1 MFPASDLI
9 PRLPSPLQLTRR
21 HVSDFQDDL
30 QRLRVFHPAA
40 TARAFVPRDV
50 AKAVQYEFDVS
61 FDDLTDLQILDHLHR
76 FVAPRTADD
85 LRAQLADIRCGDTPT
100 VSRVANVREYCDEF
114 VDLYTARA
122 MVEADI
128 ATQLGSSAPE
138 TALVPLEEAESPL
151 SDDDHDDDEQPDD
164 ASDRQDDP
172 PQAKAD
178 AFERAAAKLL
188 RRNLAPAAFASV
200 VDSRYQLAR
209 PSSLLANVALIQTVA
224 DEEDT
229 LRDSAARFG
238 ISGQRPFRG
247 RGQKV
252 LNSTTTRGCAV
263 YNPRANTDNRDNR
276 DQCRPR
282 DQRPGPKGANT
293 QRPFDGSKARPCRV
307 CGGQHWDRDCP
318 QRRTRTNGGL
328 RENPRKAPVRAVS
341 KGMSSTI
348 TVNDRLYPVVIDTG
362 AGISCIS
369 EAAACDQE
377 ENGIHRQ
384 RGPPVLATTAGEATI
399 RSNEYIGSRLSVS
412 NICGWPV
419 RFAGDLLII
428 PGDKLQVLIGTDLLE
443 DIGALTSEG
452 LVIEFSRAGEQLDT
466 SDDIPSNYIDEGVQL
481 NAVGIATP
489 TLEQDP
495 LDLVQIPE
503 SPVQDELRALVREYA
518 DIFGPLAPEG
528 AALEPQRIPLTDE
541 TALVQLRAR
550 PLSNVMR
557 VKVGDEVDRL
567 EREGIIEDSQGPY
580 SSPIVVVNKKTGEI
594 RLCVD
599 YTLLNRLT
607 IPDLFPLPDLR
618 TFLTRA
624 AGCVLFA
631 ALDLAMGYH
640 QQIVHPADV
649 PKTAFVT
656 PDRYCQF
663 RRVPFGLRNAP
674 AGFQRA
680 MQKALAPLLD
690 RGVAVYIDD
699 LLAYARNDMLFL
711 ELIRRLFGLLRHH
724 RLRLKPSK
732 CVLGAAYVKSVGF
745 VVDQSGIRV
754 DPERVTAIHELHTPE
769 DLTSLRTVI
778 GKFNY
783 VAQFIPDLARRVA
796 TLNELTK
803 KGVEFIWT
811 AKHQDAFDSVKKS
824 IAAETTLAFPSLN
837 GTSWDLYTDASTAGI
852 GGVLFQTKK
861 EEGAKREIVSF
872 FSRKFTE
879 TQSRWTTYE
888 QELYG
893 IIYCLSRPELSPL
906 FRLHPDLTVHTDH
919 RNLVYLQQSA
929 PSNRKI
935 MRWKLLLADYPITIV
950 HVAGSENVIAD
961 VLSRH
966 INVLQTDKLALLE
979 RYHVGSAGH
988 QKPHNMIKQLHADGQ
1003 TWDGMCGDVRQ
1014 YVRECL
1020 VCQRTQRPRKQPTQ
1034 THSTHTLT
1042 PFSLVQMDTVGPLP
1056 EQRGMRYV
1064 IVFIDCFTKF
1074 VDMTPVPTTSA
1085 KDAAEALLA
1094 VWSRYGVPRVL
1105 QSDRG
1110 SQFLNKL
1117 IADITEIIGGTHR
1130 FSTAYHPASNGIV
1143 ERANGTLMNTL
1154 RALLLDQK
1162 TEDWCRMIPVVQH
1175 VYNTTIHSSTGVTPF
1190 EALYGSTEATP
1201 VQDPDVWLRAY
1212 GALDALGASWG
1223 RKFNEWRQALDA
1235 SRTHAVDKLSQQTPT
1250 PTEGAINWQPGQLA
1264 LITHAVKQPKL
1275 SPRLRGPLEVIRRGE
1290 SPNTWYL
1297 MDIPTKIQFLIHQ
1310 ERMIPFYT
1318 SLPRAELDLIL
1329 NQEVG
1334 YYEVDRIT
1342 NHRLGGTD
1350 GKTLQIRVRW
1360 LGYQP
1365 EEDSWET
1372 FTREHNELEALDDY
1386 LSNNPDAR
1394 PVFERVSRRWQHPKR
1409 RR

>member
-1 MFPASDLI
+1 MFPANDLI
-9 PRLPSPLQLTRR
+9 PRLPAPIKLTR
-21 HVSDFQDDL
+21 HQVTTFVEDL

-40 TARAFVPRDV
+40 TARAFIPRDV
-50 AKAVQYEFDVS
+50 AKAVQYEFNVS
-61 FDDLTDLQILDHLHR
+61 FEDLTDMEIIDHLHR
-76 FVAPRTADD
+76 FVAPRTVDD
-85 LRAQLADIRCGDTPT
+85 LRAQLASITCGDSPT
-100 VSRVANVREYCDEF
+100 VSRVANVRQYCDEF
-114 VDLYTARA
+114 MDLYSTRK
-122 MVEADI
+122 MVEDEI
-128 ATQLGSSAPE
+128 AAQLATSSGRDLAIIPHE
-138 TALVPLEEAESPL
+138 DPTDDASDQL
-151 SDDDHDDDEQPDD
+151 SDDDAPEPADDKAEEP
-164 ASDRQDDP
+164 APR
-172 PQAKAD
+172 AKAD
-178 AFERAAAKLL
+178 AFERAAAKLMRQGL
-188 RRNLAPAAFASV
+188 RPTAFANV
-200 VDSRYQLAR
+200 VKSRYELAR
-209 PSSLLANVALIQTVA
+209 PASIADTVALIQVVA

-229 LRDSAARFG
+229 LRDNAARFG
-238 ISGQRPFRG
+238 ITGRGPFRG
-247 RGQKV
+247 HGYKA
-252 LNSTTTRGCAV
+252 TGAIHGCTV
-263 YNPRANTDNRDNR
+263 YNGRQPDNRER
-276 DQCRPR
+276 RS
-282 DQRPGPKGANT
+282 GPKGNT
-293 QRPFDGSKARPCRV
+293 PRTERPFDSTKARPCRV
-307 CGGQHWDRDCP
+307 CGGPHWDRDCP
-318 QRRTRTNGGL
+318 KRRTRTNGGL
-328 RENPRKAPVRAVS
+328 RENPRKVATRVMG
-341 KGMSSTI
+341 KGMSSTV
-348 TVNDRLYPVVIDTG
+348 TVNDRSYPVVIDTG

-369 EAAACDQE
+369 EAAASDLE
-377 ENGIHRQ
+377 RHGFQ
-384 RGPPVLATTAGEATI
+384 RHEGPPVLATTAGESTI
-399 RSNEYIGSRLSVS
+399 KSNTYMKSRLSVA

-419 RFAGDLLII
+419 RFTGELLII
-428 PGDKLQVLIGTDLLE
+428 PGDTEQVLIGTDMLE

-452 LVIEFSRAGEQLDT
+452 LVIEFAPAGEQQDT
-466 SDDIPSNYIDEGVQL
+466 SDDIISDYIDDGVQL
-481 NAVGIATP
+481 NVVGVAP
-489 TLEQDP
+489 PEHDHQDL
-495 LDLVQIPE
+495 LDIIEIPD
-503 SPVQDELRALVREYA
+503 SPVQKELRALVREFA

-528 AALEPQRIPLTDE
+528 SALEPQHIPLIDE

-550 PLSNVMR
+550 PLSNTMR

-567 EREGIIEDSQGPY
+567 EQEGIVEDSQGPY
-580 SSPIVVVNKKTGEI
+580 SSPIVVVKKKTGDI

-624 AGCVLFA
+624 AGCIHFA

-640 QQIVHPADV
+640 QQLVHPADV

-754 DPERVTAIHELHTPE
+754 DSERVTAIHELHTPK
-769 DLTSLRTVI
+769 DLTSLRTII

-803 KGVEFIWT
+803 KGVEFLWT

-824 IAAETTLAFPSLN
+824 IAADTTLAFPSLN
-837 GTSWDLYTDASTAGI
+837 GTSWDLYTDASIAGI

-861 EEGAKREIVSF
+861 EEGAKREIISF
-872 FSRKFTE
+872 FSKKFTD

-893 IIYCLSRPELSPL
+893 IIYCLSRPEFSPL
-906 FRLHPDLTVHTDH
+906 LRLHPDLTVHTDH

-950 HVAGSENVIAD
+950 HVAGAENVIAD

-966 INVLQTDKLALLE
+966 INVLSTDKLALLK

-988 QKPHNMIKQLHADGQ
+988 QKPHNMIKQLHGDGL
-1003 TWDGMCGDVRQ
+1003 TWDGMCNDVRQ

-1020 VCQRTQRPRKQPTQ
+1020 VCQRLQRPRKQPTQ

-1056 EQRGMRYV
+1056 EQRGMCYV

-1074 VDMTPVPTTSA
+1074 VDMVPVPTTSA
-1085 KDAAEALLA
+1085 KDAADALLA
-1094 VWSRYGVPRVL
+1094 IWSRYGVPRVL

-1110 SQFLNKL
+1110 SQFLNRL
-1117 IADITEIIGGTHR
+1117 VADVTEIVGGTHR

-1154 RALLLDQK
+1154 RALLLDQS
-1162 TEDWCRMIPVVQH
+1162 TQDWPRMLPVVQH
-1175 VYNTTIHSSTGVTPF
+1175 VYNTSIHSSTGVTPF
-1190 EALYGSTEATP
+1190 EALFGSTEAKP
-1201 VQDPDVWLRAY
+1201 IQDPEVWLRAY
-1212 GALDALGASWG
+1212 GALDALGPSWG
-1223 RKFNEWRQALDA
+1223 RKFIEWREALDSARA
-1235 SRTHAVDKLSQQTPT
+1235 SAVDKLSTQIQTPQDGT
-1250 PTEGAINWQPGQLA
+1250 IDWQPGQLA

-1275 SPRLRGPLEVIRRGE
+1275 SPRLRGPLEVKRRGE

-1297 MDIPTKIQFLIHQ
+1297 MDIPTQVEFLVHQ

-1318 SLPRAELDLIL
+1318 SLPRTELEQIL

-1342 NHRLGGTD
+1342 DHRLGGND
-1350 GKTLQIRVRW
+1350 GKTLEIRVRW

-1365 EEDSWET
+1365 EEDSWEA
-1372 FTREHNELEALDDY
+1372 FTREHNELEALDAY
-1386 LSNNPDAR
+1386 LTANPDAR
-1394 PVFERVSRRWQHPKR
+1394 PMFEKVSRRWKR
-1409 RR
+1409 RTKR